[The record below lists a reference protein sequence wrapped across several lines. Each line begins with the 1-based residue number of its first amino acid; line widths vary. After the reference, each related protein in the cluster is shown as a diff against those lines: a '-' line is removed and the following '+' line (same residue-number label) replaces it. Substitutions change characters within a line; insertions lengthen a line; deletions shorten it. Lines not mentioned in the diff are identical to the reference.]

1 MNNVFEIIQ
10 KKMSVA
16 RGWNE
21 MIETIKK
28 TSFKQGDLL
37 DISCLQK

>member
-28 TSFKQGDLL
+28 KHLL
-37 DISCLQK
+37 NKVTYWI